1 MSEKRNLF
9 DENSDDDNGDTS
21 LSINKD
27 YAKRYEEWREA
38 ELKRQC
44 KLY

>member
-1 MSEKRNLF
+1 MSGKRNLF
-9 DENSDDDNGDTS
+9 DENSDDEEGDLN

-38 ELKRQC
+38 EIKQKR
-44 KLY
+44 KL